1 MAPYPVETVFGKQYR
16 QMEVKI
22 DEKLLQNI
30 ADLTGGKYFRATDKN
45 NLKKI
50 YEEID
55 KMEKTKIE
63 VKEYT
68 KRKEEYLLFA
78 AIAGLLLL
86 LEILLKNTVLKNLP

>member
-1 MAPYPVETVFGKQYR
+1 MAPYTVENVFGKKYR
-16 QMEVKI
+16 QKELKI
-22 DEKLLQNI
+22 DDKLLQNI
-30 ADLTGGKYFRATDKN
+30 AHHTGGKYFRAPDKN

-50 YEEID
+50 YDEID